1 MLLHILIEIIWADR
15 NRSRL
20 QFHCSPNW
28 IRVAKSFL
36 VLWSYHERIL
46 MIMVDWAD
54 SIDSIVVLSSSRVEQ
69 WFLLDQQRKIMSKFD
84 NKKNIRG
91 KEIQP
96 SLKKELKLLAEQ
108 KMTVFFFL
116 FFLNLGRQSIIV
128 AFDIHHHH
136 HHHHSSKEARQYHN
150 GILIDTKR
158 TKNPSSINPEIDLK
172 SINAKVGWKTVRYF
186 LFLFFFDFFF
196 HQSFSFSFLH
206 LSSYLETHQYLFD
219 SNRCNRWL

>member
-1 MLLHILIEIIWADR
+1 MILSRENTYDYGRLSRFDR
-15 NRSRL
+15 
-20 QFHCSPNW
+20 FDCC
-28 IRVAKSFL
+28 V
-36 VLWSYHERIL
+36 
-46 MIMVDWAD
+46 
-54 SIDSIVVLSSSRVEQ
+54 IVESSRAMIPFRPATKNYEQ
-69 WFLLDQQRKIMSKFD
+69 VWQQ
-84 NKKNIRG
+84 KKNIRE

-150 GILIDTKR
+150 GILIDAKR

-196 HQSFSFSFLH
+196 HQSFSFLFSIYHHILK
-206 LSSYLETHQYLFD
+206 LINIYLIAIDAIVDYKPLPL
-219 SNRCNRWL
+219 RI